1 MDSLPVEPPISK
13 INETYLIK
21 NWYFPGGSD
30 SKESDCNVEDL
41 GSVLELG
48 RSPGKGND
56 YPLQYSDLENSVDR
70 GIWQATVHRF
80 TKSQIRLSDT
90 HTHTYKICIN
100 LPMLRH

>member
-21 NWYFPGGSD
+21 NWDFPGGSD

-70 GIWQATVHRF
+70 GIWQATVHEV
-80 TKSQIRLSDT
+80 TALKTTEQVSLSSLI
-90 HTHTYKICIN
+90 HE
-100 LPMLRH
+100 PMIILY